1 MNKFWKEVVG
11 GQVNTGVYQA
21 GPRHAQKQYGSFKT
35 GRPPRLPFQFVTYF
49 EINPKVTMANG
60 KLASAV
66 AYDYSSLVRAIDLP
80 SVTFTVDKKN
90 QYNKLKPIITTKD
103 FKPFTMT
110 VYDDIESRWYAL
122 WQNYYNYHFMDGRF
136 DAGEPTDAIINEAV
150 EQEDGTFK
158 KATDEDGN
166 VIPDVPAEA
175 NLDLGSRNT
184 IGNRSKDLIAN
195 YALSGPDAL
204 CRDPNLNFNSDRNGA
219 DIHDIERRNFF
230 DAIHVFQIHADTVTR
245 TTAINPILTDAQVT
259 QLDYAS
265 SGVPSEITF
274 NIEYEKLAYGP
285 VLNYKYDE
293 DPILVDLIEDVTKAP
308 VFDPAQD
315 KLKGLVQGLFGLE
328 QRNSTSSAI
337 PLHDTERD
345 LAGTEINANIQ
356 RSSSGTTSGG
366 FFSNLIG
373 NALNQ
378 KLNEA
383 SSDLF
388 KKKNK
393 NLQKFNFLG

>member
-1 MNKFWKEVVG
+1 MGKFWKEVVG

-49 EINPKVTMANG
+49 EINPEVTFGQDAYSEVDSSVRNPRRI
-60 KLASAV
+60 

-90 QYNKLKPIITTKD
+90 QYNKMKPIITTKD
-103 FKPFTMT
+103 FKPFAMT
-110 VYDDIESRWYAL
+110 VYDDIESRWYSL

-136 DAGEPTDAIINEAV
+136 DSGYVDGNNNPSDAINNQVANR
-150 EQEDGTFK
+150 
-158 KATDEDGN
+158 N
-166 VIPDVPAEA
+166 V
-175 NLDLGSRNT
+175 
-184 IGNRSKDLIAN
+184 IGNRGHDLIA
-195 YALSGPDAL
+195 DASITESSNDV
-204 CRDPNLNFNSDRNGA
+204 RGFNSDRNGA
-219 DIHDIERRNFF
+219 DIHEMKRKNFF
-230 DAIHVFQIHADTVTR
+230 DAIHVFQIHANTVTR
-245 TTAINPILTDAQVT
+245 TTAINPVLTDAQVT

-274 NIEYEKLAYGP
+274 NVEYEKLAYGP

-308 VFDPAQD
+308 VFDPAPD
-315 KLKGLVQGLFGLE
+315 KLRGLVQGLFGLE
-328 QRNSTSSAI
+328 QRNETSSAI

-345 LAGTEINANIQ
+345 LAGTEQQANIQ
-356 RSSSGTTSGG
+356 RSTNGLTEGG

-373 NALNQ
+373 NALDK

-383 SSDLF
+383 SADLF
-388 KKKNK
+388 KKNNK
-393 NLQKFNFLG
+393 NISKFNFLG

>member
-1 MNKFWKEVVG
+1 MGKFWKEVVG

-49 EINPKVTMANG
+49 EINPQVTFDQATYDKAEDMRNPRRI
-60 KLASAV
+60 

-90 QYNKLKPIITTKD
+90 SYNKMKPIITTKD

-110 VYDDIESRWYAL
+110 VYDDIESRWYSL

-136 DAGEPTDAIINEAV
+136 DSGEYQAEIKAVKGVEEDKDKGIEAV
-150 EQEDGTFK
+150 AAVEGRDAQNNQISNR
-158 KATDEDGN
+158 N
-166 VIPDVPAEA
+166 V
-175 NLDLGSRNT
+175 
-184 IGNRSKDLIAN
+184 IGNRGHDLIAN
-195 YALSGPDAL
+195 QEVVGSGT
-204 CRDPNLNFNSDRNGA
+204 NFNSDRNGA
-219 DIHDIERRNFF
+219 DIHDMKRKHFF

-259 QLDYAS
+259 QLDYSS
-265 SGVPSEITF
+265 SGVPSEIQF

-285 VLNYKYDE
+285 VINYKYNE
-293 DPILVDLIEDVTKAP
+293 DPILIDLIEDVTKAP
-308 VFDPAQD
+308 VFDPAPD
-315 KLKGLVQGLFGLE
+315 KLRGLVQGLFGLE
-328 QRNSTSSAI
+328 QRNETSAAI

-345 LAGTEINANIQ
+345 LAGTEVNANIQ
-356 RSSSGTTSGG
+356 RKTNGLTEGG

-373 NALNQ
+373 NAVNK

-383 SSDLF
+383 SADLF

>member
-1 MNKFWKEVVG
+1 MGKFWKEVVG

-49 EINPKVTMANG
+49 EINPNVTMANG

-136 DAGEPTDAIINEAV
+136 DSGEFVQEVLGQEEDKDKGIPEVTAV
-150 EQEDGTFK
+150 EGRNNELSHRNV
-158 KATDEDGN
+158 DGN
-166 VIPDVPAEA
+166 RGI
-175 NLDLGSRNT
+175 
-184 IGNRSKDLIAN
+184 DLIAN
-195 YALSGPDAL
+195 YSLTDSEEVTK
-204 CRDPNLNFNSDRNGA
+204 NLNFNSDRNGA
-219 DIHDIERRNFF
+219 DIHDMKQRSFF

-245 TTAINPILTDAQVT
+245 TTAINPVLTDAQVT

-265 SGVPSEITF
+265 TGVPSEITF

-328 QRNSTSSAI
+328 QRNSTASAI

-345 LAGTEINANIQ
+345 LAGTDLNANIQ
-356 RSSSGTTSGG
+356 RSSNGTTSGG

-373 NALNQ
+373 NALNK

-383 SSDLF
+383 SADLF
-388 KKKNK
+388 KKNNK
-393 NLQKFNFLG
+393 NIQKFNFLG

>member
-21 GPRHAQKQYGSFKT
+21 SPRHASKQYGSFKT

-49 EINPKVTMANG
+49 EINPEVTQAKG
-60 KLASAV
+60 QLASAV

-80 SVTFTVDKKN
+80 SVSFSVDKKN
-90 QYNKLKPIITTKD
+90 QYNKLKPVIMSKD
-103 FKPFTMT
+103 FKPFSMT

-136 DAGEPTDAIINEAV
+136 DAGEFVAERFAKKEKKDKNGKVISPAVTAQDGQNNEI
-150 EQEDGTFK
+150 Q
-158 KATDEDGN
+158 N
-166 VIPDVPAEA
+166 
-175 NLDLGSRNT
+175 RN
-184 IGNRSKDLIAN
+184 IEGNRGHDLIADSEIVG
-195 YALSGPDAL
+195 SGSV
-204 CRDPNLNFNSDRNGA
+204 FNSDRNGM
-219 DIHDIERRNFF
+219 DIHDMKRKHFF

-328 QRNSTSSAI
+328 QRNSTASAI

-345 LAGTEINANIQ
+345 LAGTTQNANIQ

-366 FFSNLIG
+366 FFSQLIG
-373 NALNQ
+373 SALNK

-383 SSDLF
+383 SADLF
-388 KKKNK
+388 KKQNK

>member
-1 MNKFWKEVVG
+1 MGKFWKEVVG

-49 EINPKVTMANG
+49 EINQNVTMANG

-136 DAGEPTDAIINEAV
+136 DSGEFV
-150 EQEDGTFK
+150 QEVLGQDEK
-158 KATDEDGN
+158 KDEDGN
-166 VIPDVPAEA
+166 VTQEGILAVD
-175 NLDLGSRNT
+175 GRNNELSNRNVV
-184 IGNRSKDLIAN
+184 GNRGSDLIAN
-195 YALSGPDAL
+195 YAISGPDAL

-219 DIHDIERRNFF
+219 DIHDMKRRGFF

-265 SGVPSEITF
+265 TGVPSEITF

-285 VLNYKYDE
+285 VLNYKYDQ

-328 QRNSTSSAI
+328 QRNSTASAI

-345 LAGTEINANIQ
+345 LAGVEMNANIQ

-373 NALNQ
+373 NALDK

-383 SSDLF
+383 
-388 KKKNK
+388 
-393 NLQKFNFLG
+393 